1 MIGLK
6 IESDFFIDASEAIK
20 IQSYSLTRITK
31 LLMEIQIDFQY
42 PTNITQSVPDP
53 DNLIITFKD
62 PLAFIDRE
70 DFFQLSDSEIR
81 LVTKVQP

>member
-1 MIGLK
+1 
-6 IESDFFIDASEAIK
+6 
-20 IQSYSLTRITK
+20 
-31 LLMEIQIDFQY
+31 MEIQIDFLY

-62 PLAFIDRE
+62 PLAFMDRID
-70 DFFQLSDSEIR
+70 FAKLSDTEIR